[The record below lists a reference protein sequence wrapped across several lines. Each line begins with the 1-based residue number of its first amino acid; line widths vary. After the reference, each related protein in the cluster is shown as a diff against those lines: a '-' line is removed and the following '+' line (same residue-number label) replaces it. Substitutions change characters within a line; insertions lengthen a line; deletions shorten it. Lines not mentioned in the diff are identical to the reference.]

1 MWTTKNIFFAFTFLM
16 NARKTWTDSWKPLTL
31 STWPFRELVN
41 F

>member
-16 NARKTWTDSWKPLTL
+16 NVRRTWTVSWKLSTL
-31 STWPFRELVN
+31 STWPFQTHVE